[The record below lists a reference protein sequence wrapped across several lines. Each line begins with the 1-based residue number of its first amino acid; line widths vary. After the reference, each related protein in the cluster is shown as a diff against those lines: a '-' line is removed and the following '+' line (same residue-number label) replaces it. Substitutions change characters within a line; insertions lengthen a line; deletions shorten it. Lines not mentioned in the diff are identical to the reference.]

1 MRFALFILIFI
12 SSSIFAQS
20 RVKLDD
26 VKIDGELQK
35 EGLSLSGRQHFQIEN
50 EVQVRSSFK
59 DLVVEYLPEGYTTL
73 APAQK

>member
-1 MRFALFILIFI
+1 MFILIFI

>member
-1 MRFALFILIFI
+1 MILFALIFV
-12 SSSIFAQS
+12 STSFANAQS

-35 EGLSLSGRQHFQIEN
+35 EGLSLSNRQHFQIEN

-59 DLVVEYLPEGYTTL
+59 DLVVEYLPVSYT
-73 APAQK
+73 PVKK